1 VRCRRRQGRG
11 ERAAGFSLLEVLLAS
26 IIFSITFA
34 GLAASWKYHEL
45 SLRKYRNR
53 NAARF
58 LLSQEM
64 ERVMAHPY
72 SNLQDGV
79 QDTTQW
85 LYREIDGV
93 VSKQAFEISGDVDEN
108 AEETLKDVTIAV
120 TFEENNEVRTMEL
133 RSRAFRS
140 Q

>member
-1 VRCRRRQGRG
+1 MVLFRRLPGGHRPL
-11 ERAAGFSLLEVLLAS
+11 GFSLLEVLLAS
-26 IIFSITFA
+26 IIFAITFA

-72 SNLQDGV
+72 GNLEDGV
-79 QDTTQW
+79 QNTTQW

-93 VSKQAFEISGDVDEN
+93 VAKQAFELSGEVDEN
-108 AEETLKDVTIAV
+108 ADETLKDITIKV
-120 TFEENNEVRTMEL
+120 TFEENNEVREMEL